1 MDKRDVSRA
10 DVENILRTHKIDYVD
25 IKKFPKSGQKAV
37 YMVICESQTLILKV
51 YNVTPYF
58 TLDQMEYSCFT
69 DMDELD
75 VQKNEEIRLLT
86 MYIVREVSAAKR
98 CSIFPRMLVTQNIE
112 EYKVEEHIYKYY
124 FEEAV
129 SGVPMNESAYYT
141 KPNDIPRIAS
151 FLDEA
156 LTQVKSMWDITYV
169 HRDIKPNNII
179 INGEEVKFIDPGL
192 ARSADDET
200 LTRTGM
206 AMGTPRYWA
215 PEQQEIQSNYNWT
228 FKTDLYPLGL
238 IAIEMF
244 IPEIRKLSESYLKD
258 MQFVYEKWC
267 EREDSPVAK
276 AFFREVIIKLS
287 SEKIF
292 RRANSIEKLQEKI
305 CEFKE
310 D

>member
-10 DVENILRTHKIDYVD
+10 DIENILKTHKVDYVEV
-25 IKKFPKSGQKAV
+25 KKFPRSGQKAV
-37 YMVICESQTLILKV
+37 FMVNCESQSLILKV
-51 YNVTPYF
+51 YNVTPYY
-58 TLDQMEYSCFT
+58 TLDQMEYTCST
-69 DMDELD
+69 DMDELKI
-75 VQKNEEIRLLT
+75 QKYEEIRLLT
-86 MYIVREVSAAKR
+86 MYIVREVNAAKK
-98 CSIFPRMLVTQNIE
+98 CSIFPRMLITEEIK
-112 EYKVEEHIYKYY
+112 EYKIEDHIYKYY

-129 SGVPMNESAYYT
+129 SGVPMNESIYYSELNT
-141 KPNDIPRIAS
+141 IPQIAN
-151 FLDEA
+151 FLSEA
-156 LTQVKSMWDITYV
+156 LNLVKSMWTITYV
-169 HRDIKPNNII
+169 HRDIKPSNII
-179 INGEEVKFIDPGL
+179 IDGEKIKFIDPGL

-244 IPEIRKLSESYLKD
+244 IPEIRGLPESYLKD
-258 MQFVYEKWC
+258 MQFVYGKWC
-267 EREDSPVAK
+267 ERDDSLRAK

-287 SEKIF
+287 SDKIF
-292 RRANSIEKLQEKI
+292 RRANSIGKLQEKVD
-305 CEFKE
+305 EFKE